1 MRNDME
7 IAKHSV
13 GNLSFENS
21 WSNMTY
27 HWEVNLLKI
36 KILFSYLE
44 NILISRL
51 YEQFSRKWSNLS
63 QFLKFE
69 KFQTQKN
76 MNISYIILKHMIWR
90 FRICGYFR
98 EIFKFRHSMSTFL
111 VFSKYSVFHKVEK
124 FQNYFAKQIINSNI

>member
-1 MRNDME
+1 
-7 IAKHSV
+7 
-13 GNLSFENS
+13 
-21 WSNMTY
+21 MTY

-51 YEQFSRKWSNLS
+51 YEQFSRKWSNLGH
-63 QFLKFE
+63 FLKFE

-76 MNISYIILKHMIWR
+76 MNISYIILKHVIWR
-90 FRICGYFR
+90 FRICDYFL
-98 EIFKFRHSMSTFL
+98 EIFKFCDSMSAFL
-111 VFSKYSVFHKVEK
+111 IFAKYSVFHKVEK